1 MAKTIELKII
11 GDKKSGI
18 FNYSELI
25 RAIVQSPT
33 NPQQG
38 LTVEDVRKAVRV
50 LDALD
55 KSKGKLELEDADYE
69 ILKTKLENFK
79 FGIAHKNLLTFIDDI
94 LAVGENKPNR

>member
-1 MAKTIELKII
+1 MAKTIELKIL
-11 GDKKSGI
+11 GNEKSGK

-25 RAIVQSPT
+25 RAIIQSPT

-55 KSKGKLELEDADYE
+55 IAKDKLELEDADYE
-69 ILKTKLENFK
+69 VLKTKVENFK
-79 FGIAHKNLLTFIDDI
+79 FGIAHKNIVTFIDDI
-94 LAVGENKPNR
+94 LAVGENKPK